1 MYKEHFGLKELPFSI
16 SPDPRYIYL
25 SDKHRE
31 ALAHLMYGLQS
42 EGCFVMLT
50 GEVGTGK
57 TTISRCFLEQIPKNA
72 DIAFILNPKVTAE
85 ELLATVCDELGIRY
99 NADNKSIKV
108 FVDLI
113 NQHLLDA
120 YARGRKTVIIIE
132 EAQNLMP
139 DVLEQVRLLTN
150 LETNQHKLLQ
160 IIIIGQPEL
169 RDMLSRPDMEQLSQR
184 ITARYH
190 LGSLSK
196 EEVRAYVDHRLK
208 IAGGSGRIFPDAVID
223 RLHHISRG
231 IPRLINVICDRTLLG
246 AYAQGKDFVD
256 IMTLLQAVH
265 EVFGNKR
272 RRRQSSKAL
281 KWALAGLIIIGLG
294 ATIAATYY
302 NNKVQLPP
310 VKVTDISGK
319 TVQAPEV
326 KTLDILEWPS
336 GQPIEQSRD
345 TAFQSLFKQWNIT
358 YDNKGDG
365 DACKQVHDNGLRCMD
380 KPVIFNDLI
389 QLNRPAVLKMLDNKG
404 QGFYVTL
411 TAIEG
416 QTATCLVNNEART
429 IDIKEVERKWTGE
442 HILLYKTPENYKGNI
457 YPGHKGQFVEWLDK
471 QLSVLQGRKYQ
482 TNKNPVYDEK
492 LVGMVK
498 QYQLSEGIKPDGII
512 GSQTIVHLNNAIGSD
527 EPVLREVKVEGK
539 QNVVHP

>member
-16 SPDPRYIYL
+16 SPDPRYLYL
-25 SDKHRE
+25 SHQHRE

-57 TTISRCFLEQIPKNA
+57 TTISRCVLEQIPKNT

-85 ELLATVCDELGIRY
+85 ELLATVCDELDIRY
-99 NADNKSIKV
+99 PADNKSIKV
-108 FVDLI
+108 FIDLI

-120 YARGRKTVIIIE
+120 YARGRRTVIIIE
-132 EAQNLMP
+132 EAQNLMA

-160 IIIIGQPEL
+160 LIIIGQPEF

-208 IAGGSGRIFPDAVID
+208 IAGGSGQIFPDATIA
-223 RLHHISRG
+223 RLHQLSRG

-246 AYAQGKDFVD
+246 AYAQGKDTVD
-256 IMTLLQAVH
+256 IITLLQAAQ
-265 EVFGNKR
+265 EVFGKKKR
-272 RRRQSSKAL
+272 RRQPSKSL
-281 KWALAGLIIIGLG
+281 RWALASLLIIGLG

-302 NNKVQLPP
+302 NNKVQPSP

-319 TVQAPEV
+319 TVQSPEV
-326 KTLDILEWPS
+326 RTLDTLEWPS

-345 TAFQSLFKQWNIT
+345 AAFQSLFKQWNIP
-358 YDNKGDG
+358 YESKGDI
-365 DACKQVHDNGLRCMD
+365 DACKQVRVHGLRCME

-389 QLNRPAVLKMLDNKG
+389 HLNRPAVLRMLDDKG
-404 QGFYVTL
+404 QEFYATL
-411 TAIEG
+411 TALEA
-416 QTATCLVNNEART
+416 QTATCIVNNETRT
-429 IDIKEVERKWTGE
+429 IDLKELEKKWTGE
-442 HILLYKTPENYKGNI
+442 HILLYKTPENYKGTM
-457 YPGHKGQFVEWLDK
+457 YPGHKGSEVDWLDK
-471 QLSVLQGRKYQ
+471 QLSVVQGRKHQ
-482 TNKNPVYDEK
+482 TRKNPVYDEK
-492 LVGMVK
+492 LVGLVK
-498 QYQLSEGIKPDGII
+498 QYQLSEGLEPDGVI
-512 GSQTIVHLNNAIGSD
+512 GSQTIIHLNNATGTD
-527 EPVLREVKVEGK
+527 EPVLKKKQGEGK
-539 QNVVHP
+539 

>member
-16 SPDPRYIYL
+16 SPDPRYLYL
-25 SDKHRE
+25 SHQHRE

-57 TTISRCFLEQIPKNA
+57 TTLSRCVLEQIPKNA

-99 NADNKSIKV
+99 PADNKSIKV
-108 FVDLI
+108 YVDLI

-120 YARGRKTVIIIE
+120 YARGRRTVIIIE
-132 EAQNLMP
+132 EAQNLMT

-208 IAGGSGRIFPDAVID
+208 IAGGSGRIFPDATIA
-223 RLHHISRG
+223 RLHHLSRG

-246 AYAQGKDFVD
+246 AYTQGKDTVD
-256 IMTLLQAVH
+256 IITLLQAAD
-265 EVFGNKR
+265 EVFGKKR
-272 RRRQSSKAL
+272 IRRQPAKIL
-281 KWALAGLIIIGLG
+281 RWALASLVIIGLG

-302 NNKVQLPP
+302 NNKVQPP
-310 VKVTDISGK
+310 KIKVTAISGK
-319 TVQAPEV
+319 TMQTPEV
-326 KTLDILEWPS
+326 KTLDTLGWPS

-345 TAFQSLFKQWNIT
+345 TAFESLFKQWNIP
-358 YDNKGDG
+358 YDSIGDI
-365 DACKQVHDNGLRCMD
+365 DACKQVLVHGLRCMD

-389 QLNRPAVLKMLDNKG
+389 HLNRPAVLRILDDKG
-404 QGFYVTL
+404 QEFYATL
-411 TAIEG
+411 TALEG
-416 QTATCLVNNEART
+416 QTATCVVNNETRT
-429 IDIKEVERKWTGE
+429 IDLKELEKKWTGE
-442 HILLYKTPENYKGNI
+442 HILLYKTPENYKGTM
-457 YPGHKGQFVEWLDK
+457 YPGHKGSEVGWLDK
-471 QLSVLQGRKYQ
+471 QLSVVQGRKHQ
-482 TNKNPVYDEK
+482 TRKNPVYDEK
-492 LVGMVK
+492 LVGLVK
-498 QYQLSEGIKPDGII
+498 QYQLSEGLEPDGVI
-512 GSQTIVHLNNAIGSD
+512 GSQTIIHFNNATGTD
-527 EPVLREVKVEGK
+527 EPALKKKQGEGK
-539 QNVVHP
+539 

>member
-16 SPDPRYIYL
+16 SPDPRYLYL
-25 SDKHRE
+25 SHQHRE

-57 TTISRCFLEQIPKNA
+57 TTISRCVLEQIPKNA

-99 NADNKSIKV
+99 PADNRSIKV

-120 YARGRKTVIIIE
+120 YAGGRRTVIIIE

-208 IAGGSGRIFPDAVID
+208 IAGGSGRIFPDAAIA
-223 RLHHISRG
+223 RLHHLSRG
-231 IPRLINVICDRTLLG
+231 IPRLINVICDRTMLG
-246 AYAQGKDFVD
+246 AYAQGKDKVD
-256 IMTLLQAVH
+256 IITLLQAAH
-265 EVFGNKR
+265 EVFGKKR
-272 RRRQSSKAL
+272 RRKQPSQIFR
-281 KWALAGLIIIGLG
+281 WALAGLLIIGLG

-302 NNKVQLPP
+302 NNIVQLPP
-310 VKVTDISGK
+310 VKITDISGK
-319 TVQAPEV
+319 KEQTPEV
-326 KTLDILEWPS
+326 KTLDTLEWPS
-336 GQPIEQSRD
+336 GQPVEQSRD

-358 YDNKGDG
+358 YDSKVEI
-365 DACKQVHDNGLRCMD
+365 DACKQALVHGLRCMD

-389 QLNRPAVLKMLDNKG
+389 NLNRPAVLRMLDDKG
-404 QGFYVTL
+404 QEFYATL
-411 TAIEG
+411 TALEG
-416 QTATCLVNNEART
+416 QTVTCVVNNETRT
-429 IDIKEVERKWTGE
+429 IDIKELERKWTGE
-442 HILLYKTPENYKGNI
+442 HILLYKTPENYKGTM
-457 YPGHKGQFVEWLDK
+457 YPGHKGSAVDWLDK
-471 QLSVLQGRKYQ
+471 QLSVVQGRKHQ
-482 TNKNPVYDEK
+482 TRKNPVYDEK
-492 LVGMVK
+492 LVKQVK
-498 QYQLSEGIKPDGII
+498 EYQLSEGLEPDGVI
-512 GSQTIVHLNNAIGSD
+512 GSQTIVHLHNAVGTD
-527 EPVLREVKVEGK
+527 EPVLGK
-539 QNVVHP
+539 RQGERK